1 MRFLRVVAGVT
12 VAAAMSW
19 AALANAQ
26 LSHADNQVE
35 PDRPAAADAEV
46 PTKIPEDLFD
56 SPIMDEITVVA
67 SSPYGRSAFDP
78 EMRRQALMQ
87 EAIYADMRMRVRG
100 EEESAWRQADP
111 DLKNEESR
119 FKWGYS
125 PQAEQRMRRETQAMY
140 DLPFEQV
147 KPASLFRVEY

>member
-26 LSHADNQVE
+26 LRHADNQSE
-35 PDRPAAADAEV
+35 PDRPAADAEV
-46 PTKIPEDLFD
+46 PTEIPEELFD

-67 SSPYGRSAFDP
+67 SPYGRSAFDP

-111 DLKNEESR
+111 DLTNEESR

-125 PQAEQRMRRETQAMY
+125 PQAEQRMRRENQAMY